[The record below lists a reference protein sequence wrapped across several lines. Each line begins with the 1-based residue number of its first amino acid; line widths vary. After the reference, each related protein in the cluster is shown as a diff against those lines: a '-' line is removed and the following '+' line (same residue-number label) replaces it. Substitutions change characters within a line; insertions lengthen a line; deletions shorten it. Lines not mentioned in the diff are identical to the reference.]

1 MKLEQFLHVKLLKN
15 DVSKENLV
23 KFRNHVKSKP
33 LEPVL
38 WNFASKNHKL
48 CAFRWYKAEL
58 HNMSILGTIKVS
70 FVAVVFDDRVHNIL
84 KKGKNSRKSVTWSAV
99 PDAPK
104 LVYVG
109 MRL

>member
-38 WNFASKNHKL
+38 WNFAWKTLGYMLSDDTKQNY
-48 CAFRWYKAEL
+48 AIWIFKAQ
-58 HNMSILGTIKVS
+58 
-70 FVAVVFDDRVHNIL
+70 
-84 KKGKNSRKSVTWSAV
+84 
-99 PDAPK
+99 
-104 LVYVG
+104 
-109 MRL
+109 

>member
-1 MKLEQFLHVKLLKN
+1 MQKIDVFTSILEKSNHFYSIFMKLEQFLHVKLLKN

-38 WNFASKNHKL
+38 WNFAWKNRRL

-58 HNMSILGTIKVS
+58 RNMNILGTIKVS
-70 FVAVVFDDRVHNIL
+70 FVAVVFDDRVVE
-84 KKGKNSRKSVTWSAV
+84 S
-99 PDAPK
+99 
-104 LVYVG
+104 
-109 MRL
+109 